1 MMDEYL
7 FENDIVIACKRASRF
22 PEGVAEA
29 FEILHAIIPFS
40 TDRKFMSFSWMN
52 DEKEIVY
59 LAGAE
64 ILDGESFPSLENI
77 TLKKGKYRGKVI
89 KNFMDKIPQL
99 GQLFKE
105 LCRDPDLDKE
115 GYCVE
120 WYYNETDVKCFVKL
134 ID

>member
-1 MMDEYL
+1 MEDYL
-7 FENDIVIACKRASRF
+7 FENDIVIACKRASHF

-29 FEILHAIIPFS
+29 FETLHAIIPFS
-40 TDRKFMSFSWMN
+40 TDRKFMSFSWMTC
-52 DEKEIVY
+52 EKEIIY

-64 ILDGESFPSLENI
+64 IYDGESFPSLENI

-89 KNFMDKIPQL
+89 KNFIDKIPQL
-99 GQLFKE
+99 GQLFQE

-120 WYYNETDVKCFVKL
+120 WYFNETDVKCHVKL